1 MLDMLACRTH
11 DTLQRLAHLRQIY
24 RRARAEE
31 PCPHVGYAAA
41 LQRHTRTASGLRLA
55 AQLRRAARHIAQH
68 SRILTEKGYKRPI
81 IDVRYLVE
89 RNAYLGDIPVEY
101 TVDGA
106 LPLLESLGL
115 GAQKRK
121 KGECNDDA
129 VTLRPDS
136 CRGDECRHTQ

>member
-1 MLDMLACRTH
+1 MQITGYSPVMGW
-11 DTLQRLAHLRQIY
+11 LQI
-24 RRARAEE
+24 
-31 PCPHVGYAAA
+31 AAGM
-41 LQRHTRTASGLRLA
+41 LQRHTRTPPGLRLA

-68 SRILTEKGYKRPI
+68 TRILTEKGYKRPI

-106 LPLLESLGL
+106 LPLRESLGL
-115 GAQKRK
+115 GTQKRE
-121 KGECNDDA
+121 KGECNDNA